1 MVAIDEA
8 LKKFWRRQGIKLCSG
23 ATEDELIA
31 FETKHHVRLPE
42 DLRKYFAAT
51 NGFDGSEHLMTD
63 DEGITFLGL
72 DEMKPLSEY
81 WSADVAVGRGY
92 FVFADYSLSAHVYAI
107 RLVNG
112 SGSGNP
118 VVAVYD
124 RKLVEVASSFLE
136 FAESYL
142 KNIDAV
148 LFPQPQA

>member
-1 MVAIDEA
+1 MVSIAEA
-8 LKKFWRRQGIKLCSG
+8 LKKFWRRQGIKLCPG
-23 ATEDELIA
+23 ATEDELVA
-31 FETKHHVRLPE
+31 FENKHHVRLPE

-51 NGFDGSEHLMTD
+51 NGFDGSERLMTD

-81 WSADVAVGRGY
+81 WSADVAGGRGY
-92 FVFADYSLSAHVYAI
+92 FVFADYSLSAHVYAV
-107 RLVNG
+107 RLVDG

-124 RKLVEVASSFLE
+124 RKLIEVASSFLE

-148 LFPQPQA
+148 LFPEPQA